1 MDRKSAGELQEHM
14 LGTYGALRVM
24 LTVIA
29 LALPVAVTVSGW
41 FQRGELWIGSSISD
55 YYHVTGRFAFLT
67 TRDLFVGGLL
77 AAAVCLYS
85 YKGFSTGEN
94 VALNLAGVF
103 AFFVAVLPTSAPR
116 EQLGLRAI
124 LHGTAAVLFFLS
136 IAWVS
141 IRCSRDTL
149 RLLPEDKRERYA
161 RSYFATGLA
170 MVVSPLV
177 AAALSFPWG
186 GDSSPNRLI
195 FLVETFGVWAF
206 AAYWWVKTLEMRESE
221 ADELAA
227 DGVLERKPVD
237 PVPPPGPES
246 GAANKVDRAIRRV
259 MVPRKDKVERV
270 VPADS
275 PAPRKR

>member
-1 MDRKSAGELQEHM
+1 MDQKSPGELQEHM

-29 LALPVAVTVSGW
+29 LALPVVVTVSGW
-41 FQRGELWIGSSISD
+41 FQRGELWIGSSISE
-55 YYHVTGRFAFLT
+55 YYHVTGGFPFFT
-67 TRDLFVGGLL
+67 PRDLFVGGLL

-103 AFFVAVLPTSAPR
+103 AFFVAVLPTSAPGEPR
-116 EQLGLRAI
+116 SLRAI

-170 MVVSPLV
+170 MITSPLV
-177 AAALSFPWG
+177 AAGLSLPRR

-195 FLVETFGVWAF
+195 FLIETFGVWAF

-221 ADELAA
+221 ADEMAA

-237 PVPPPGPES
+237 QVPPPGPES
-246 GAANKVDRAIRRV
+246 GVANKVDRAIRRV